1 MKILARTSALAALLA
16 SVASAAL
23 SHKGNHRTK
32 GEFMKRLLAVGVVLG
47 AMVVT
52 VLAVLPLSAGANSD
66 RRFVVAIRGN
76 LNSDTDGSGT
86 FTAGGAISTSG
97 TFDAPFTA
105 TPINDRCSAIKGD
118 WIFTAPDGSFT
129 FHGSGRGCGNSP
141 DDPHPVNDFTFK
153 ITAGTGAYASL
164 AGRGSATGVVDFTD
178 GTFTT
183 IFDGRAKNSH

>member
-1 MKILARTSALAALLA
+1 MRILALTTALAALLA

-76 LNSDTDGSGT
+76 LNSDSDGSGT
-86 FTAGGAISTSG
+86 FAAGGAISTSG
-97 TFDAPFTA
+97 TFDVSYSA
-105 TPINDRCSAIKGD
+105 TPINDRCSATKGE

-129 FHGSGRGCGNSP
+129 LHLSARGCSNSP
-141 DDPHPVNDFTFK
+141 NDPHAVLDGTFK
-153 ITAGTGAYASL
+153 IPAGTGAYAGL

-183 IFDGRAKNSH
+183 LFDGRAKNSH

>member
-1 MKILARTSALAALLA
+1 MRILALTTALAARLA

-23 SHKGNHRTK
+23 SHKPNHRTK
-32 GEFMKRLLAVGVVLG
+32 GEFMKRLLAVGVVLA

-52 VLAVLPLSAGANSD
+52 ALAVLPLSAGANSD

-86 FTAGGAISTSG
+86 FVAGGAISTSG
-97 TFDAPFTA
+97 TFDAPFTG
-105 TPINDRCSAIKGD
+105 TPINDRCLAITGD

-129 FHGSGRGCGNSP
+129 FHGSGRGCATSRL
-141 DDPHPVNDFTFK
+141 DPRPVNDFTFK
-153 ITAGTGAYASL
+153 ITAATGAYAGL
-164 AGRGSATGVVDFTD
+164 AGRGSATGVADFTD

-183 IFDGRAKNSH
+183 LFDGKAQHSH